1 MTDGQTALLRLMA
14 WLSPAFPVGSFS
26 YSHGL
31 ETAAHR
37 GLIGNAGSLRD
48 WLADLLERGSAW
60 NDAVLFAE
68 AHRLMRDPELEPSA
82 PITPPVSLRDPPS
95 PSRGGRSPSLATPT
109 RDHAGVRGLQ
119 AQAVAHSSPSTGE
132 VARRAGGGEFGD
144 ALGLI
149 SLCDLAEALAGS
161 RERHME
167 TMLQGAAF
175 LKAASAWPHPALAAL
190 PAECAYPVAVGA
202 TAGAHGIGLPAALAA
217 FLQAFASNQIQAAIR
232 LGVIGQVDAMAT
244 LAALEPAI
252 SATADRA
259 SRSTLDDLGSATMM
273 AEIAAMQHETHY
285 SRLFRT

>member
-1 MTDGQTALLRLMA
+1 MPDGQTALLRLMA

-37 GLIGNAGSLRD
+37 ELVADAAGLRI
-48 WLADLLERGSAW
+48 WLADLIERGSAW

-68 AHRLMRDPELEPSA
+68 AHRRM
-82 PITPPVSLRDPPS
+82 
-95 PSRGGRSPSLATPT
+95 GGRP
-109 RDHAGVRGLQ
+109 
-119 AQAVAHSSPSTGE
+119 E
-132 VARRAGGGEFGD
+132 GGRTAD
-144 ALGLI
+144 AANA
-149 SLCDLAEALAGS
+149 SFVELCELAEALAGS

-175 LKAASAWPHPALAAL
+175 LKAAAAWPHPGLADL
-190 PAECAYPVAVGA
+190 PAHCAYPVAVGA
-202 TAGAHGIGLPAALAA
+202 VAGAHGVDLRSSLAA

-244 LAALEPAI
+244 LASLETVI
-252 SATADRA
+252 SDTAGRATQ
-259 SRSTLDDLGSATMM
+259 STLDGLGSSTMM